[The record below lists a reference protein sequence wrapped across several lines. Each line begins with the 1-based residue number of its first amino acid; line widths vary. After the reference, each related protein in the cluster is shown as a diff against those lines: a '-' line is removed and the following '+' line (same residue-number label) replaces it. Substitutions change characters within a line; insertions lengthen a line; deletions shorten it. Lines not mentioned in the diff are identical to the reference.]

1 MTIAEEILKLKN
13 NLAASYAACEE
24 KGGDLPEEKNFDNL
38 PACIGS
44 LATTENTQ
52 TFVIPT
58 TEEQILTPPEG
69 HAGYNTVTIAAV
81 TSAIDENIVPNKI
94 LEGVTILGVEG
105 SVIAA
110 SNTSLNAVPRTVA
123 QSFTIAE
130 PYTGYDIVNIS
141 AVTSAIDSNIK
152 ASNIKA
158 NTTILG
164 VEGTVIELKGQ
175 DKTVTPLTTDQTI
188 VPDETFNGLL
198 TVKVKGV
205 TSAIDSDITANN
217 IRSGVNILGVTG
229 TVVELNTTT
238 LNVTPTTYAQH
249 HVPASPYNGYR
260 SVHVAGVTSAIDSNI
275 TAANIRNGVTILGV
289 TGTVEQVNTTTL
301 SITPTTE
308 NQNFLPQSPHNGFDS
323 VSVAA
328 VTSSIDSSINPAN
341 IKDGA
346 VILGVAGTV
355 IESNTQSITITTNG
369 TYTPDSNH
377 TGFDNVKVDINTVS
391 NEDLT
396 VTPTTTEQNFTPAAG
411 KTGFGSVKVHG
422 VTSAIDSD
430 IAANNIRSG
439 VNILG
444 VTGTVVEL
452 KGEAKTISPSTS
464 YQTILPSSGHNG
476 ITSIRVNPV
485 TAAIDSN
492 ITASNIKSGTTIL
505 GVHGTVVELKGETK
519 TVSPA
524 TTTVTVTP
532 STGYNGLTNV
542 KVNPVTSS
550 IDSNITANNIRAGV
564 TILGVEGTVT
574 ELIGESITLT
584 ANGTYTPAT
593 GNGFTNVNV
602 AVSGN
607 VPTLISQ
614 TFTANG
620 TYAATSYNADGFSSV
635 HIDVVPTGTY
645 TVTTNGTYNI
655 ENYASVKVDVDNG
668 ATLYKSYL
676 DAIKAVLV
684 NQGITVSDD
693 YSELSTIVDNS
704 YTEILNQL
712 NDISGNA

>member
-123 QSFTIAE
+123 QSFTIVE
-130 PYTGYDIVNIS
+130 PYTGYDIVNVS

-175 DKTVTPLTTDQTI
+175 DKTITPLTTDQTI

-217 IRSGVNILGVTG
+217 IRSGVSILGVTG
-229 TVVELNTTT
+229 TVVESNTTT

-260 SVHVAGVTSAIDSNI
+260 SVRVAGVTSAIDSNI
-275 TAANIRNGVTILGV
+275 TAANIRDGVTILGV

-301 SITPTTE
+301 SITPTTD

-328 VTSSIDSSINPAN
+328 VTSSIDNSINPAN

-377 TGFDNVKVDINTVS
+377 TGFDNVKVDINTV
-391 NEDLT
+391 NNQDLT
-396 VTPTTTEQNFTPAAG
+396 VTPTTTEQNFTPPAG
-411 KTGFGSVKVHG
+411 KTGFGSVKVRG

-430 IAANNIRSG
+430 ITANNIRSG

-476 ITSIRVNPV
+476 IISIRVNPV